1 MSFFKLLPLVLV
13 GAVAVGVPSAP
24 ARAQN
29 IGSGIVI
36 DDVDLVNPQLV
47 NGVLTAAQGTVE
59 GTIAGLPFTTQ
70 LRNFRLDLDPDV
82 PAGSGNCVIL
92 DLELA
97 PIDLALLGLHV
108 NTSPICLG
116 ITAIEGGGILGDLL
130 CGLAGPDGLLDLDGV
145 LSDVLGA
152 VLTDALGEAGDPP
165 AGAEDICEGEC
176 EVLDLA
182 VGPVDLT
189 LLGLNVHLDDCD
201 NGPVQVCLSAN
212 EGEGLL
218 GDLLCGLAGGG
229 VLPDLG
235 ALEDLL
241 GAVNDILDLDL
252 TNKQLD
258 KLVNLV
264 GRLLGDDGV
273 LSDKELDKIDQRVD
287 KLLRKA
293 A

>member
-1 MSFFKLLPLVLV
+1 
-13 GAVAVGVPSAP
+13 
-24 ARAQN
+24 
-29 IGSGIVI
+29 
-36 DDVDLVNPQLV
+36 
-47 NGVLTAAQGTVE
+47 
-59 GTIAGLPFTTQ
+59 
-70 LRNFRLDLDPDV
+70 
-82 PAGSGNCVIL
+82 
-92 DLELA
+92 
-97 PIDLALLGLHV
+97 
-108 NTSPICLG
+108 
-116 ITAIEGGGILGDLL
+116 
-130 CGLAGPDGLLDLDGV
+130 
-145 LSDVLGA
+145 
-152 VLTDALGEAGDPP
+152 
-165 AGAEDICEGEC
+165 
-176 EVLDLA
+176 
-182 VGPVDLT
+182 
-189 LLGLNVHLDDCD
+189 
-201 NGPVQVCLSAN
+201 VQVCLSAN

-273 LSDKELDKIDQRVD
+273 LSDKELDKIDRLVD